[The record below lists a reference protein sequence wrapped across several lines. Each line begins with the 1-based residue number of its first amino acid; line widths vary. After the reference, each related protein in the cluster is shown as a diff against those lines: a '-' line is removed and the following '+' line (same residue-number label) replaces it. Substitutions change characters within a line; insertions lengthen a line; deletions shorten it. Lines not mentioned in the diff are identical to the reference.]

1 MKDAIIGNNGSVAGL
16 PMIPANLQAIYKT
29 VWEIKQKTLIDM
41 AADRGP
47 YVCQSQSLNLFMGD
61 PDYRKLTSMHFYTWR
76 KGLKTGIYYLRT
88 RAVASAQKF
97 TVEPTRLISASAAS
111 AAPVPEVKEE
121 EGCLMCSS

>member
-1 MKDAIIGNNGSVAGL
+1 VKYAIIGNNGSVFGL
-16 PMIPANLQAIYKT
+16 PMIPADLQAIYKT

-61 PDYRKLTSMHFYTWR
+61 PDFRKLTSMHFYAWR
-76 KGLKTGIYYLRT
+76 RGLKTGIYYLRT

-97 TVEPTRLISASAAS
+97 TVEPVHVIGA
-111 AAPVPEVKEE
+111 VPAKEE